1 MCACELCEAT
11 TTEASVPIEGILQI
25 GDLKKW
31 PSEGIKFLE
40 KEYLEDI
47 KYIEVGTVSPCFLLV
62 TLVPVQC

>member
-1 MCACELCEAT
+1 MCTCVLCEAT
-11 TTEASVPIEGILQI
+11 TTEASVLIEGILQI

-31 PSEGIKFLE
+31 PSEGVKFLK